1 MGMIAAF
8 MQCSQLSWFLIL
20 FAYMVLLGCKLLMF
34 VLFWMQDLYIQVWIS
49 VRGYAV
55 SLLLGGIIL
64 ISNLKA
70 LDDLE
75 LSWAYWKEVGMFL

>member
-1 MGMIAAF
+1 MIAAF